1 MLSRCHESRLRASG
15 IVSSLMLILSCCGLE
30 ADTIVSVADGSSL
43 KNTFISVPTVFEL
56 VGSSFKKA
64 FISGVVLV

>member
-1 MLSRCHESRLRASG
+1 
-15 IVSSLMLILSCCGLE
+15 MLILSCCGLE
-30 ADTIVSVADGSSL
+30 ADTIVSVVDGSSL